1 MYHQHHGYTDGEFLV
16 LCFMAAGFHCQ
27 ITAETSTNTGN
38 SQERGFRDSPEIV
51 LCIVFINKHKHKGKR
66 IYYYQVEYDNIHKSS
81 FPEVVTMKKLC
92 FLLVCV
98 LLLAGCQAAP
108 TFETME
114 DVYAPQPQ
122 STPRQVALDLPEDVQ
137 TIVGDSGKLYLC
149 DGYDI
154 TVETFV
160 SGDLNSTVQL
170 LTGFAPDAL
179 TMMETAVSDARR
191 YECVWTAA
199 GENGDTVGRAVV
211 LDDGQYHYCVTVMSN
226 ADTAG
231 DLTGV
236 WQELLNSV
244 HLK

>member
-1 MYHQHHGYTDGEFLV
+1 
-16 LCFMAAGFHCQ
+16 
-27 ITAETSTNTGN
+27 
-38 SQERGFRDSPEIV
+38 
-51 LCIVFINKHKHKGKR
+51 
-66 IYYYQVEYDNIHKSS
+66 
-81 FPEVVTMKKLC
+81 MKKLC
-92 FLLVCV
+92 FLLVFV

-122 STPRQVALDLPEDVQ
+122 STPRQVALDMPENVQ

-149 DGYDI
+149 EGYDI
-154 TVETFV
+154 TVETFA

-179 TMMETAVSDARR
+179 TMLQTAASGVRR

-211 LDDGQYHYCVTVMSN
+211 LDDGQYHYCVTVMSD

-231 DLTGV
+231 EQAGA
-236 WQELLNSV
+236 WQELLSSV
-244 HLK
+244 KLN